1 MANKRMFSMNIVDS
15 DAFLDMPQSTQ
26 NLYFHLCMRADDDG
40 FVGNPK
46 KILRLI
52 GGAVDDLRVLVTKKF
67 VLDFENGVIVIKHWR
82 MHNTLQTDRYKPT
95 SYLDERKKLFIKE
108 DKSYT
113 FDKAKADVSKMF
125 PKCFQSGNT
134 DIDLDLVKDL
144 DTQKYVSKK
153 EKNNLEEYSARTCE
167 SYEEIMDDLEVSASL
182 KAVLFEF
189 IKHLKANKIVMIN
202 SRLES
207 IIVRLDMLY
216 REEKDK
222 IEVVRQAISNGW
234 KRLAFEG

>member
-52 GGAVDDLRVLVTKKF
+52 GGAVDDLRVLITKKF

-95 SYLDERKKLFIKE
+95 SYLDEREKLFIKE

-113 FDKAKADVSKMF
+113 FDKEKADVSKMF

-134 DIDLDLVKDL
+134 DIDIDL
-144 DTQKYVSKK
+144 DKELDISMNERKKKIYKENIAHAHTYEDIMQEFCVSKP
-153 EKNNLEEYSARTCE
+153 
-167 SYEEIMDDLEVSASL
+167 L
-182 KAVLFEF
+182 KDKLYEF
-189 IKHLKANKIVMIN
+189 IKHLKLNNVLMIN
-202 SRLES
+202 DRLEK
-207 IIVRLDMLY
+207 IIVRLDMSFS
-216 REEKDK
+216 EDNDK
-222 IEVVRQAISNGW
+222 IECIDNAIAGGYKKLSI
-234 KRLAFEG
+234 E